1 MELSRKL
8 VKFFQGKSR
17 GIFCRFSQKIKCHE
31 IEDTFSAELTHP
43 TVTVVSS
50 AKLGWDKLELNLS
63 IDKKGLLTFNG
74 IQGKT
79 DENRTQ
85 Q

>member
-1 MELSRKL
+1 M
-8 VKFFQGKSR
+8 
-17 GIFCRFSQKIKCHE
+17 
-31 IEDTFSAELTHP
+31 THP
-43 TVTVVSS
+43 TVTVASS
-50 AKLGWDKLELNLS
+50 AKLDWDKLELNLS
-63 IDKKGLLTFNG
+63 IDKKGLFTFNG